1 MARWPRNICE
11 DCKYKWNPRGHRL
24 AAQCPKCKSLNVH
37 IYRNWL
43 GFFIVLHLITF
54 LLVIFIN
61 SEFSLESILSSLKA
75 KRGWSDSS
83 GVDANA
89 YIWKFGKI
97 FAQCALVYVIYISIL
112 IFKNASRKTSDS
124 TVTIRSLPEVHRPVS
139 MRKSAFNKASNRYS
153 HLAKWDVF
161 ISHASEDKDDFVRPL
176 ANVLRRFGFKV
187 WYDEFTLKIGDSL
200 RRSIDRGLANSRFG
214 IVVVS
219 PNFLKK
225 EWPQRELDGL
235 VSLEANERR
244 IILPVWHNIDLE
256 GVREFSP
263 ILADRLAVSSS
274 IGIDKIAQKL
284 ADVISND

>member
-1 MARWPRNICE
+1 M
-11 DCKYKWNPRGHRL
+11 
-24 AAQCPKCKSLNVH
+24 
-37 IYRNWL
+37 
-43 GFFIVLHLITF
+43 
-54 LLVIFIN
+54 IFIN
-61 SEFSLESILSSLKA
+61 NELSLEGVLSTLKT

-83 GVDANA
+83 GIDANA
-89 YIWKFGKI
+89 YLWKFGKA

-112 IFKNASRKTSDS
+112 IFKKASKKTSDS
-124 TVTIRSLPEVHRPVS
+124 TATVRSLPEVNQPGSIRRS
-139 MRKSAFNKASNRYS
+139 TFNKGSNRYS
-153 HLAKWDVF
+153 QLAKWDVF

-176 ANVLRRFGFKV
+176 ANALRSFGFKV

-200 RRSIDRGLANSRFG
+200 RRSIDRGLANSKFG

-274 IGIDKIAQKL
+274 IGIDKIAQTL
-284 ADVISND
+284 ADVISDD